1 MGEEKQRRKKYMSD
15 IKEMNKL
22 LRGLGRCAFPVCV
35 FLFLLVMG
43 ICCFCG
49 QKARQLEIEN
59 RMTKEQPQW
68 DRAEWMAGLWQSD
81 MNNFIADQLP
91 FAQDAKKKF
100 FWLRNGVL
108 YEAQKRMYNFT
119 DYYVHFRNN
128 IYLYGDSHEPYLL
141 FMTKV
146 LNEEN
151 KDHLQAMTKHI
162 NDAAQRHADKAFYV
176 YYIERDWD
184 SRYDTRWHAGNYE
197 FVKKNLTIPG
207 DHIAC
212 FRVKDFNDHKRYF
225 YRTDH
230 HWQYL
235 GSYKGYKEV
244 FRLLQ
249 LDKEGEVI
257 KTPIEPNPA
266 YGVPDDCPPELVDG
280 YRPVLMSRGHRETKS
295 RATGTQDKFQGKF
308 YVYIF
313 DFPPMHITID
323 GKDKREDGSPMD
335 YGYAEE
341 VLKKALTVEW
351 SIGYSF
357 YGRDDGEIIFD
368 TGRKDRP
375 NILIFGDSYDNA
387 ILKLLA
393 GHFNKTYSIDLRYYE
408 KIMGKPFS
416 IDKYMKA
423 HKIDKVLF
431 IGFFGFFEQKEFHQF

>member
-1 MGEEKQRRKKYMSD
+1 
-15 IKEMNKL
+15 MN
-22 LRGLGRCAFPVCV
+22 
-35 FLFLLVMG
+35 
-43 ICCFCG
+43 
-49 QKARQLEIEN
+49 
-59 RMTKEQPQW
+59 
-68 DRAEWMAGLWQSD
+68 D
-81 MNNFIADQLP
+81 FIADQLP

-108 YEAQKRMYNFT
+108 YEAQKHMYNFT

-162 NDAAQRHADKAFYV
+162 NDAAQRHADKDFYV
-176 YYIERDWD
+176 YYIERDLD
-184 SRYDTRWHAGNYE
+184 LRYDTKWYAGNYE

-249 LDKEGEVI
+249 LDKEGEVL
-257 KTPIEPNPA
+257 KTPVEPDPS

-280 YRPVLMSRGHRETKS
+280 YRTVLVSRVYHESKS
-295 RATGTQDKFQGKF
+295 RSTGTFEKFLTKF
-308 YVYIF
+308 YVYVF
-313 DFPPMHITID
+313 NFPPMHITID
-323 GKDKREDGSPMD
+323 GKDKREDGTPMD
-335 YGYAEE
+335 YGSAERC
-341 VLKKALTVEW
+341 LKNKDFGLEW
-351 SIGYSF
+351 NMRYGLF
-357 YGRDDGEIIFD
+357 YGGNDGEIILD
-368 TGRKDRP
+368 AGRKDRP

-393 GHFNKTYSIDLRYYE
+393 GHFNKTYSIDLRHYE
-408 KIMGKPFS
+408 KRMGKPFS
-416 IDKYMKA
+416 IDEYMKT

-431 IGFFGFFEQKEFHQF
+431 IGNFNFFEQIKFHQF